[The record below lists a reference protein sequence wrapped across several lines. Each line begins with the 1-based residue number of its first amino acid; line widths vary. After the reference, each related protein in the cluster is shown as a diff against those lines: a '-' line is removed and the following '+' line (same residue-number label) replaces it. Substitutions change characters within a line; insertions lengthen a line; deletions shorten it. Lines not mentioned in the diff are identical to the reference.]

1 MATNTNTNTNT
12 TPLHVVFGAGQ
23 IGAGLARTLRDRG
36 LRVRVVRRSD
46 RPVGDGIEV
55 WAGDARDPDF
65 AARAAADAAVVYHCT
80 NPSKYTGKAWE
91 RELPAMGEAII
102 AAAAAAGARLVVL
115 DNLYAYGPS
124 AEPLTEETPM
134 APNGRK
140 GAVREAWHRR
150 LRRAWRDEGLR
161 VVIGRAGDF
170 FGPGADGALV
180 NEAAVRGLPQGKRP
194 MVIGDP
200 DSPHAFS
207 YIPDVA
213 DALAALGSAGD
224 DVDGQV
230 FHLPVHELA
239 PAELYRR
246 LGAALGVEVRPKQMG
261 KTLFR
266 LLSPFASI
274 AREMLETF
282 YQWDRPFTVNDS
294 KFRARFPEVGAGLEA
309 AVAGT
314 ADVALAPAPPSAHG
328 SGRAARAA
336 GGAVAVALLLALSP
350 AARADG
356 NDAAPASL
364 TTSNDHHSHF
374 HGDFE
379 IDPTAYVASGH
390 SIHVG
395 IGYDHL
401 RLDLGAYA
409 MRLPELLTGDEDF
422 TLSMSGYGIKVQYY
436 LFHEQRG
443 GFIGVDGGV
452 THILSQLKGTEL
464 ARRQQMFGVGM
475 DAGWRFALPAGFYV
489 TPWLGVS
496 YNFGVD
502 DVTLAGKTQHNNP
515 VVVFPAVHLG
525 YRFR

>member
-1 MATNTNTNTNT
+1 MTTKTNSA
-12 TPLHVVFGAGQ
+12 PLHVIFGAGQ

-36 LRVRVVRRSD
+36 LRVRVIRRSD

-55 WAGDARDPDF
+55 RAGDARDADF
-65 AARAAADAAVVYHCT
+65 ATRAAAGAAVVYHCT

-91 RELPAMGEAII
+91 RELPPMGEAII
-102 AAAAAAGARLVVL
+102 AAAGAAGARLVVL
-115 DNLYAYGPS
+115 DNLYAYGPHT
-124 AEPLTEETPM
+124 EPLTEETEMNPV
-134 APNGRK
+134 GRK
-140 GAVREAWHRR
+140 GAVRKAWHQR

-180 NEAAVRGLPQGKRP
+180 DETAVRGLTRGKRP
-194 MVIGDP
+194 LVVGDP

-207 YIPDVA
+207 YIPDVV

-224 DVDGQV
+224 DVDGQI
-230 FHLPVHELA
+230 FHLPVHEIA

-246 LGAALGVEVRPKQMG
+246 IGEALGVDVRPRRMG
-261 KTLFR
+261 KAMFR

-274 AREMLETF
+274 AREMLETL
-282 YQWDRPFTVNDS
+282 YQWDRPFAVDDS
-294 KFRARFPEVGAGLEA
+294 KFRARFPEIGADVDD

-314 ADVALAPAPPSAHG
+314 AELARPAAPSHG
-328 SGRAARAA
+328 SGSAARAA
-336 GGAVAVALLLALSP
+336 GGAVAVALLIALAP
-350 AARADG
+350 VARAEG
-356 NDAAPASL
+356 SAAAPANL
-364 TTSNDHHSHF
+364 TTSSDHRSHF

-390 SIHVG
+390 SLHVG
-395 IGYDHL
+395 LGYDRL
-401 RLDLGAYA
+401 RVDLGAYA
-409 MRLPELLTGDEDF
+409 MRIPAFIHGDDDFDLT
-422 TLSMSGYGIKVQYY
+422 MNGYGIKVQYY

-443 GFIGVDGGV
+443 GYIGVDGGV
-452 THILSQLKGTEL
+452 THILTQLRGTDM
-464 ARRQQMFGVGM
+464 ARRQRLFGVGV

-496 YNFGVD
+496 YNVGVK
-502 DVTLAGKTQHNNP
+502 DVMLAGKTQHNDP
-515 VVVFPAVHLG
+515 VVIFPAVHLG